1 MERMRVEAA
10 TPFDRDGS
18 RTIDGTGV
26 PASVSNLARMPA
38 KFATGRRMHAG
49 SLVYAVVLWLCLYS
63 CATPR
68 GVRTFRVVAA
78 NPYYLI
84 RSPDAAETPFPEVL
98 SRYSDVGPPQG
109 WLLHSYTQLRV
120 ENAYYREGVPKH
132 GIADFL
138 GTQTAVYR
146 VGTRGL
152 QLVSVRSDVAR
163 RPADQPPVQDL
174 IGPQQRRYRYYRYFF
189 QIVFRQTA
197 DIRGAVLLGADSLDE
212 LNRLAA
218 ALLADPDAVCGGPS
232 KHCAAFP
239 EACTVAL
246 QMEVSVNGVRSVV
259 GWGNTL
265 GNVVEHP
272 RTLKLSRIDNGALRP
287 VEVDAGDPNA
297 LRLPLLPGDRIE
309 WE

>member
-1 MERMRVEAA
+1 MPG
-10 TPFDRDGS
+10 PFDAWKIPAFALALLPGLFS
-18 RTIDGTGV
+18 CVAHHQSGV
-26 PASVSNLARMPA
+26 
-38 KFATGRRMHAG
+38 
-49 SLVYAVVLWLCLYS
+49 
-63 CATPR
+63 
-68 GVRTFRVVAA
+68 FRVVAA

-109 WLLHSYTQLRV
+109 WLLHSNTELRV
-120 ENAYYREGVPKH
+120 ENAYYREGAPKH
-132 GIADFL
+132 GIDGFL

-146 VGTRGL
+146 VRGRGL
-152 QLVSVRSDVAR
+152 QLVSVRSEVAQ
-163 RPADQPPVQDL
+163 RPADQLPVQDL
-174 IGPQQRRYRYYRYFF
+174 IGSQQRRYRFYRYFF
-189 QIVFRQTA
+189 QIVFRQQAGPGT
-197 DIRGAVLLGADSLDE
+197 RGAVLLGADSLDE

-218 ALLADPDAVCGGPS
+218 ALLDDPEAICGGPS

-246 QMEVSVNGVRSVV
+246 QIEVSVNGVRRVV

-265 GNVVEHP
+265 GSVVEHP
-272 RTLKLSRIDNGALRP
+272 RTLKLSRIDNGALTP

>member
-1 MERMRVEAA
+1 MAA
-10 TPFDRDGS
+10 RNDAWK
-18 RTIDGTGV
+18 I
-26 PASVSNLARMPA
+26 PAFALALLPCM
-38 KFATGRRMHAG
+38 
-49 SLVYAVVLWLCLYS
+49 YS
-63 CATPR
+63 CATHR
-68 GVRTFRVVAA
+68 AGGVFRVVAA

-84 RSPDAAETPFPEVL
+84 RAPNATETPFPEVL

-109 WLLHSYTQLRV
+109 YLLHSYTELRV
-120 ENAYYREGVPKH
+120 ENAYYREGAPKH

-146 VGTRGL
+146 VRGGGL
-152 QLVSVRSDVAR
+152 QLISVRSEVAR
-163 RPADQPPVQDL
+163 RPADQLPVQDL
-174 IGPQQRRYRYYRYFF
+174 IGPEQRRYRYYRYFF
-189 QIVFRQTA
+189 QIVFRQKSDT
-197 DIRGAVLLGADSLDE
+197 RGAVLLGADSLDE

-218 ALLADPDAVCGGPS
+218 ALLADPDAVCSGPS

-246 QMEVSVNGVRSVV
+246 QIEVSVNGVRSVV

-265 GNVVEHP
+265 GSVAAHP
-272 RTLKLSRIDNGALRP
+272 RTLKLSRIDNGTWTP

>member
-1 MERMRVEAA
+1 MSGRYDAWK
-10 TPFDRDGS
+10 
-18 RTIDGTGV
+18 I
-26 PASVSNLARMPA
+26 PAFALA
-38 KFATGRRMHAG
+38 
-49 SLVYAVVLWLCLYS
+49 LLLCLYS
-63 CATPR
+63 CVSHHASR
-68 GVRTFRVVAA
+68 AFHVVAA
-78 NPYYLI
+78 EPTYVI
-84 RSPDAAETPFPEVL
+84 RAPDATETPFPEVL

-109 WLLHSYTQLRV
+109 WLLHSYTELRV
-120 ENAYYREGVPKH
+120 ENAYYREGAPKH

-146 VGTRGL
+146 VRGRGL
-152 QLVSVRSDVAR
+152 QLISVRSEVAR
-163 RPADQPPVQDL
+163 RPADQLPVQEL
-174 IGPQQRRYRYYRYFF
+174 IGPEQRRYRYYRYFF
-189 QIVFRQTA
+189 QIVFRQKA
-197 DIRGAVLLGADSLDE
+197 DNRGAVLLGADSLDE

-218 ALLADPDAVCGGPS
+218 SLLEDPDAVCSGTS

-246 QMEVSVNGVRSVV
+246 QIEVSVNGVRSVV

-265 GNVVEHP
+265 GSVAAHP
-272 RTLKLSRIDNGALRP
+272 RTLRLSRIDNGTLTP

>member
-1 MERMRVEAA
+1 MPVHFEAWK
-10 TPFDRDGS
+10 
-18 RTIDGTGV
+18 I
-26 PASVSNLARMPA
+26 PAFALALLP
-38 KFATGRRMHAG
+38 
-49 SLVYAVVLWLCLYS
+49 CLYS
-63 CATPR
+63 CATR
-68 GVRTFRVVAA
+68 HAGRVFRVVAGE
-78 NPYYLI
+78 PTYVI
-84 RSPDAAETPFPEVL
+84 RAPDATETPFPEVL

-146 VGTRGL
+146 VVGRGL
-152 QLVSVRSDVAR
+152 QLISVRSDVAP
-163 RPADQPPVQDL
+163 RPADQLPVQDL
-174 IGPQQRRYRYYRYFF
+174 IGPRQRRYRYYRYFF
-189 QIVFRQTA
+189 QIVFRQKA
-197 DIRGAVLLGADSLDE
+197 DTRGAVLLGADSLDE

-218 ALLADPDAVCGGPS
+218 ALLADPDAVCSGPA
-232 KHCAAFP
+232 KHCATFP

-246 QMEVSVNGVRSVV
+246 QIEVSVNGARSVV

-265 GNVVEHP
+265 GSVAAHP
-272 RTLKLSRIDNGALRP
+272 RTLKLSRIDNGALTP